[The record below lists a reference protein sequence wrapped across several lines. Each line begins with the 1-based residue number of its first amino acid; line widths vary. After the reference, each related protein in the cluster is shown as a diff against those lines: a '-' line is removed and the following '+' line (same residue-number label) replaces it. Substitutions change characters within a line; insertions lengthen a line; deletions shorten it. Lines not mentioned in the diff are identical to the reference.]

1 MTNPNYPY
9 RAATAQELEL
19 PAAPNALN
27 SIKELA
33 EALENISLTPG
44 PKGDT
49 GDTGPQG
56 PQGPQGDPGLD
67 ADLVEELSFSVSGGT
82 SGTQPTFNGAPLFLG
97 SYVKTGPLV
106 HFEIQVDMDNITSF
120 GTGQYYVDL
129 PFPAKYGYK
138 FREGCLHD
146 ISANK
151 EYEVGGHVSA
161 GQSRLFLTSM
171 DTQSGKV
178 FDIPF
183 VYNSPVTLSVS
194 DNFHVSGTYIAT
206 S

>member
-1 MTNPNYPY
+1 MTQPY
-9 RAATAQELEL
+9 RAATAQELEIL
-19 PAAPNALN
+19 AAPNALN

-33 EALENISLTPG
+33 DAIDNISLIPG

-49 GDTGPQG
+49 GDTG

-67 ADLVEELSFSVSGGT
+67 ADLVEELSFSVNGGT

-129 PFPAKYGYK
+129 PFPAKYSYK

-146 ISANK
+146 VSASK
-151 EYEVGGHVSA
+151 DYEVGGHVFA
-161 GQSRLFLTSM
+161 GQSRLLLTSM

-183 VYNSPVTLSVS
+183 TYNHPVTLSVS